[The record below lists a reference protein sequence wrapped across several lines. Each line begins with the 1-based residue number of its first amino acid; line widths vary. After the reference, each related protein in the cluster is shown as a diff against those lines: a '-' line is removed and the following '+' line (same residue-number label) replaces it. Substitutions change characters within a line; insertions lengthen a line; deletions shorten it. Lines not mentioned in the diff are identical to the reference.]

1 MAVADLITEIK
12 QKETIEK
19 YWDFRKNDRRE
30 HVHSMIKYP
39 AVMVPNMQ
47 GEIFDLVLKNDPDI
61 HNVLDPFM
69 GSGTILVEGLVRRL
83 NVIGIDINPLS
94 YLIVL
99 AKMQK
104 YAISTLQKKVNEL
117 IHRIDYPSYQK
128 VENYRFAGIEKWY
141 KPSVI
146 QDLSKI
152 RICIL
157 QEPDIKYRRLFW
169 VTFAEIA
176 KEADNARTST
186 FKLHIKTE
194 ETINDTSYDCIHNF
208 KTKLLNNV
216 NAVLDFKAL
225 RKEETAKLYLG
236 DSKTILSDRRRFF
249 KNSIDL
255 VITSPPY
262 GDNATTITY
271 GQYSVLPLR
280 WIPLA
285 DIHELISQEIVTSL
299 TKIDRDSLGGV
310 KYSLDSIIQS
320 GILNL
325 SKELNTFLESLLLEG
340 MTEKAR
346 KVASFI
352 FDFSEV
358 IKNLEPIIK
367 PGKLLV
373 FTVGNR
379 HVNQTEFPFH
389 LILKE
394 LADYYGMDMKYD
406 FRRNIIKNKNYV
418 DTSVQG
424 FKTINKETIMILQK
438 RG

>member
-1 MAVADLITEIK
+1 MAVAELISELKT
-12 QKETIEK
+12 KESIEA
-19 YWDFRKNDRRE
+19 YWDFRRNDQRE

-47 GEIFDLVLKNDPDI
+47 GEIFDLVLKHDYDI

-69 GSGTILVEGLVRRL
+69 GSGTILVEGLVRNL
-83 NVIGIDINPLS
+83 NVIGVDINPLS
-94 YLIVL
+94 YLTVL
-99 AKMQK
+99 SKTQRYAEKTLRMKSEQLLQRIKMVK
-104 YAISTLQKKVNEL
+104 NHEVEL
-117 IHRIDYPSYQK
+117 HQF
-128 VENYRFAGIEKWY
+128 EGINKWY
-141 KPSVI
+141 VDDVI
-146 QDLSKI
+146 RDLSKI
-152 RICIL
+152 RLCIL
-157 QEPDIKYRRLFW
+157 QEPDVKYRRFFW

-176 KEADNARTST
+176 KQADNARTST
-186 FKLHIKTE
+186 FKLHIKLEQMIRDTE
-194 ETINDTSYDCIHNF
+194 YDCIRNF
-208 KTKLLNNV
+208 SEKLCSNI
-216 NAVLDFKAL
+216 NAVLEFRSL
-225 RKEETAKLYLG
+225 RQGETTRLYCG
-236 DSKTILSDRRRFF
+236 DSKDILRNRRSFAQ
-249 KNSIDL
+249 NSIDL

-285 DIHELISQEIVTSL
+285 DIHDAISEETITSL
-299 TKIDRDSLGGV
+299 SQIDRDSLGGV
-310 KYSLDSIIQS
+310 NYSLEQLAQS
-320 GILNL
+320 GILQASNQL
-325 SKELNTFLESLLLEG
+325 KSFVGMLLDEK

-352 FDFSEV
+352 LDFSEV
-358 IKNLEPIIK
+358 LQNLNPVVK

-379 HVNQTEFPFH
+379 HVNKTEFPLHFV
-389 LILKE
+389 LKE
-394 LADYYGMDMKYD
+394 LAELYGMDMLYD

-438 RG
+438 R

>member
-1 MAVADLITEIK
+1 MAVADLIADLK
-12 QKETIEK
+12 QKEAIEK
-19 YWDFRKNDRRE
+19 YWDFRKNDQRK

-69 GSGTILVEGLVRRL
+69 GSGTILVEGLVRGL
-83 NVIGIDINPLS
+83 DVIGVDINPLS
-94 YLIVL
+94 YLTVL
-99 AKMQK
+99 VKTQR
-104 YAISTLQKKVNEL
+104 YAMNRLYEKTMLLLQRIDALKGKKVQEY
-117 IHRIDYPSYQK
+117 HFD
-128 VENYRFAGIEKWY
+128 GIEKWY
-141 KPSVI
+141 KPSI
-146 QDLSKI
+146 ISDLSMI
-152 RICIL
+152 RLCIMK
-157 QEPDIKYRRLFW
+157 EPDLKYRRFFW
-169 VTFAEIA
+169 VTFADIA

-194 ETINDTSYDCIHNF
+194 ETILATNYDCTKNF
-208 KTKLLNNV
+208 KDKLLTNIEAIAEFKSLRHQEITKL
-216 NAVLDFKAL
+216 
-225 RKEETAKLYLG
+225 YWG
-236 DSKTILSDRRRFF
+236 DSKIILQDRRRFS

-280 WIPLA
+280 WIPLT
-285 DIHELISQEIVTSL
+285 DIHEVMSQDVIASL
-299 TKIDRDSLGGV
+299 TRIDKDSLGGI
-310 KYSLDSIIQS
+310 KYPIDAIAQS
-320 GILNL
+320 GILDT
-325 SKELNTFLESLLLEG
+325 SKELKDFYDALMVEEK
-340 MTEKAR
+340 MDKAR

-352 FDFSEV
+352 LDFSEV
-358 IKNLEPIIK
+358 IENLEPLIK

-379 HVNQTEFPFH
+379 HVNKKEFPFH

-394 LADYYGMDMKYD
+394 LAERYGMDMQYD

-438 RG
+438 RS